1 MRKLKITVAIL
12 VVLFACQAVFA
23 AFVPVQKA
31 DPAVTDQLARYCD
44 VLLLLSE
51 TQDDPVN
58 FFKEMA
64 AGPDEALELI
74 ILLYGMPT
82 LGYESVTTT
91 EDLAK
96 IFPRGVEATDEISAF
111 RRAAIHLAAYTA
123 RNGRLEDDALID
135 EGKAS
140 FEIVGYKFL
149 VTYEDSTMKFDFI
162 DIYSED
168 DLKAIG
174 YYLRAAAHAGEEI
187 LFPEYG
193 EIDIVT
199 SGITEFGFRQ
209 LAAFARSLMY
219 SLIYDPVV

>member
-23 AFVPVQKA
+23 GFVPVQKA
-31 DPAVTDQLARYCD
+31 DSAVTDQLRRFCD
-44 VLLLLSE
+44 ILQNIGLQQE
-51 TQDDPVN
+51 DPVA
-58 FFKEMA
+58 FYKDV
-64 AGPDEALELI
+64 AGSSDDAIRKIVQATYTP
-74 ILLYGMPT
+74 
-82 LGYESVTTT
+82 LGYESVTTID
-91 EDLAK
+91 ELAL
-96 IFPRGVEATDEISAF
+96 IFPRGIEETVNPFDTF
-111 RRAAIHLAAYTA
+111 RRAAIHLASYTA
-123 RNGRLEDDALID
+123 KNGHMHDTALI
-135 EGKAS
+135 EKAEATFS
-140 FEIVGYKFL
+140 IVGYKYLLRF
-149 VTYEDSTMKFDFI
+149 EDNTIKFDFI